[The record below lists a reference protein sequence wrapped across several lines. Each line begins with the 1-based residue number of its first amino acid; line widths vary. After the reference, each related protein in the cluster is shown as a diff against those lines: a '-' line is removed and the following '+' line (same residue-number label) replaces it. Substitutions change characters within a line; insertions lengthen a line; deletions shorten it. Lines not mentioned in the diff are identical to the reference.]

1 MLTWVT
7 GLNVDLLTW
16 IIGLNVDL
24 LTWIIGLNV
33 DLGNRVECLF
43 SLIANVT

>member
-16 IIGLNVDL
+16 V
-24 LTWIIGLNV
+24 IGLNV
-33 DLGNRVECLF
+33 DLGNRVEC
-43 SLIANVT
+43 

>member
-16 IIGLNVDL
+16 V
-24 LTWIIGLNV
+24 TGLNV
-33 DLGNRVECLF
+33 DLGNRVEC
-43 SLIANVT
+43 